1 MRPRFPDAV
10 ADTQRFAPDGRTS
23 GMDPAALRADIPACE
38 SCAYLN
44 TGASGPSPRSVVEAV
59 TEAQRRHEFDVC
71 ETDHYTAAADLLD
84 EARAAVADHVGAR
97 PADVALVA
105 STGDGI
111 SRIANA
117 IDWEPGDRVVNTDLE
132 HPSGVLPW
140 RRLAEQGVEVT
151 TLSCPEGRLP
161 MDAYREA
168 VADARLV
175 CLSSESWVH
184 GTRLAVERAVEI
196 AHDAGVLVV
205 VDAVQTVGQHPIDV
219 TEWGA
224 DAVCASGHKWLLGP
238 WGAGFTYVAPDSLD
252 SFRPR
257 HIGYRSV
264 TEPNGEG
271 LEYHPDASRFEVS
284 TTSVA
289 PYAGLIEAIGTIE
302 TVGLDAVEARIER
315 LTDRLRA
322 GLGDR
327 LVSPREYESGL
338 VVFEADDPDA
348 FLARADDAGLVV
360 RDLPSGDVRAS
371 VHAFNTVAEID
382 RLLEVV

>member
-1 MRPRFPDAV
+1 
-10 ADTQRFAPDGRTS
+10 
-23 GMDPAALRADIPACE
+23 MDPAALRADIPACQ

-44 TGASGPSPRSVVEAV
+44 TGASGPSPRSVVEAA

-71 ETDHYTAAADLLD
+71 ETDHYTAAAEIQAD
-84 EARAAVADHVGAR
+84 ARRAVADHIGCV
-97 PADVALVA
+97 PADVARVG

-117 IDWEPGDRVVNTDLE
+117 IDWESGDIVVNTDLE

-140 RRLAEQGVEVT
+140 RRLTEAGVEVR
-151 TLSCPEGRLP
+151 TLSCPDGRLP

-184 GTRLAVERAVEI
+184 GTRLSVGEAVDI
-196 AHDAGVLVV
+196 AHEAGALVV

-219 TEWGA
+219 TDWGA

-238 WGAGFTYVAPDSLD
+238 WGAGFTYIDPEALEA
-252 SFRPR
+252 FRPR
-257 HIGYRSV
+257 HIGYRSAV
-264 TEPNGEG
+264 DPNGDG

-284 TTSVA
+284 TESVA
-289 PYAGLIEAIGTIE
+289 PYAGLIEAIDTIE
-302 TVGLDAVEARIER
+302 SVGFDTIEPRIEE
-315 LTDRLRA
+315 LTDRLKS

-327 LVSPREYESGL
+327 LVSPGSYESGL
-338 VVFEADDPDA
+338 VAFEADDPTALLD
-348 FLARADDAGLVV
+348 RANDAGIVV
-360 RDLPSGDVRAS
+360 RDLPSGAVRAS
-371 VHAFNTVAEID
+371 VHVFNTAAEID
-382 RLLEVV
+382 RLLDVV

>member
-1 MRPRFPDAV
+1 
-10 ADTQRFAPDGRTS
+10 
-23 GMDPAALRADIPACE
+23 MDPAALRADIPACE

-44 TGASGPSPRSVVEAV
+44 TGASGPSTRSAVEAV
-59 TEAQRRHEFDVC
+59 TEAQRRHEFDAC
-71 ETDHYTAAADLLD
+71 ETDHYTAAADLLE
-84 EARAAVADHVGAR
+84 EARATVADHIGAR
-97 PADVALVA
+97 PEDVALVA

-140 RRLAEQGVEVT
+140 RRLTEAGVEVT
-151 TLSCPEGRLP
+151 TLPCPDGRLP

-168 VADARLV
+168 VADATLV
-175 CLSSESWVH
+175 CLSSESWIH
-184 GTRLAVERAVEI
+184 GTRLSVETAVDI
-196 AHDAGVLVV
+196 AHDAGAVVV
-205 VDAVQTVGQHPIDV
+205 VDSVQTVGQHPIDV

-238 WGAGFTYVAPDSLD
+238 WGAGFLYVDPDSLD
-252 SFRPR
+252 TFRPR

-264 TEPNGEG
+264 TDPNGEG
-271 LEYHPDASRFEVS
+271 LEYHPNASRFEVS

-289 PYAGLIEAIGTIE
+289 PYAGLIDAIETTEAIGLGTIE
-302 TVGLDAVEARIER
+302 AHIER
-315 LTDRLRA
+315 LTDRLKA

-327 LVSPREYESGL
+327 LVSPAEYESGL
-338 VVFEADDPDA
+338 VVFEVDDPDA
-348 FLARADDAGLVV
+348 FVGRANDAGMII

-371 VHAFNTVAEID
+371 VHAFNTAAEID
-382 RLLEVV
+382 RLLELMP

>member
-1 MRPRFPDAV
+1 
-10 ADTQRFAPDGRTS
+10 
-23 GMDPAALRADIPACE
+23 MDPAALRADIPACE
-38 SCAYLN
+38 SCAYMN

-71 ETDHYTAAADLLD
+71 ETDHYTAAADLLA
-84 EARAAVADHVGAR
+84 EAREAVAGHVGVR
-97 PADVALVA
+97 SDDIALVA

-151 TLSCPEGRLP
+151 TLSCPDGRLP
-161 MDAYREA
+161 MEAYREA
-168 VADARLV
+168 VADAKLV

-184 GTRLAVERAVEI
+184 GTQLSVERAVEI
-196 AHDAGVLVV
+196 AHDAGALVI

-264 TEPNGEG
+264 AEPNGEG
-271 LEYHPDASRFEVS
+271 LEYHPDARRFEVS

-302 TVGLDAVEARIER
+302 TVGLDTIEDHIER
-315 LTDRLRA
+315 LTDRLKT

-338 VVFEADDPDA
+338 VVFESDDPDA
-348 FLARADDAGLVV
+348 LLERASDAGVV
-360 RDLPSGDVRAS
+360 IRDLPSGDVRAS
-371 VHAFNTVAEID
+371 VHAFNTAAEID
-382 RLLEVV
+382 RLLELA

>member
-1 MRPRFPDAV
+1 
-10 ADTQRFAPDGRTS
+10 
-23 GMDPAALRADIPACE
+23 MDPAALRADIPACE

-59 TEAQRRHEFDVC
+59 TDAQRRHEFDVC
-71 ETDHYTAAADLLD
+71 ETDHYTAAADRLG
-84 EARAAVADHVGAR
+84 EARAAVADHLGAA
-97 PADVALVA
+97 PEDIALVA

-117 IDWEPGDRVVNTDLE
+117 IEFEPGDRIVNTDLE

-151 TLSCPEGRLP
+151 TLPCPDGRLP

-196 AHDAGVLVV
+196 AHDAGALVV

-219 TEWGA
+219 AEWGA

-238 WGAGFTYVAPDSLD
+238 WGAGFTYVDPDSLD

-257 HIGYRSV
+257 HVGYRSV

-271 LEYHPDASRFEVS
+271 FEYAPDASRFEVS
-284 TTSVA
+284 TTSIA
-289 PYAGLIEAIGTIE
+289 PYAGLTEAIDTIE
-302 TVGLDAVEARIER
+302 SVGLDAIEARIER
-315 LTDRLRA
+315 LTDRLKA

-327 LVSPREYESGL
+327 LVSPRGYESGL
-338 VVFEADDPDA
+338 VVFEADDA
-348 FLARADDAGLVV
+348 EALLERTGDAGVVV
-360 RDLPSGDVRAS
+360 RDLPTGDVRAS
-371 VHAFNTVAEID
+371 VHAFNTAAEID
-382 RLLEVV
+382 RLLGLV